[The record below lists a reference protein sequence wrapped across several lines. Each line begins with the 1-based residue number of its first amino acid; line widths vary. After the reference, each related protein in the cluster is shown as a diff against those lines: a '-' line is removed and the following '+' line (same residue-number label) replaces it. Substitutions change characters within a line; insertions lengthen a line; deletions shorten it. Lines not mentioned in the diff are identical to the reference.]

1 MFMIT
6 ESERDF
12 ALRQLDQS
20 AQRLQRVVE
29 GLSAERLL
37 YRPDPG
43 RWSIA
48 ENVEHLVVVE
58 RRIVGAIEKLVQE
71 TPDPDK
77 QCAMCDAEVV
87 WRIGTVAERLPAPER
102 VVPTLRWPAETLLR
116 EFETTRQHTREF
128 TSGTDGDLRHHF
140 IAHPFFGDLDCYQWL
155 LAAGA
160 HCNRHSAQSELVRAS
175 RGFPS

>member
-1 MFMIT
+1 MIPQ
-6 ESERDF
+6 SERDF
-12 ALRQLDQS
+12 AVRQLDQS
-20 AQRLQRVVE
+20 TVRLRRVME
-29 GLSAERLL
+29 RLSAEQLL

-71 TPDPDK
+71 PPDPDK

-87 WRIGTVAERLPAPER
+87 WRIGTVAEALQAPER
-102 VVPTLRWPAETLLR
+102 VVPTLRWPPETLLH

-128 TSGTDGDLRHHF
+128 TSGTVGDLRHHF
-140 IAHPFFGDLDCYQWL
+140 IPHPFFGDLDCYQWL

-160 HCNRHSAQSELVRAS
+160 HCNRHSAQSELVKAH
-175 RGFPS
+175 RGFPN